1 MIGRGARAAL
11 ARVLAL
17 ATILAVPACG
27 SDGVGGIDTK
37 DQYVVVITLTIM
49 DGVPELYQ
57 IRVHAHLANP
67 AMDTTPL
74 FPSSPTPGPIRSGAT
89 LALLLP
95 KMYSGLLDLT
105 LDGLDSGGQTV
116 ANGKGQA
123 TLVVGGGHTDLSI
136 TMCLPPGC
144 Q

>member
-1 MIGRGARAAL
+1 MIGRGARTVLAMAMAAAL
-11 ARVLAL
+11 G
-17 ATILAVPACG
+17 VPACG
-27 SDGVGGIDTK
+27 SEAGGGIDTK
-37 DQYVVVITLTIM
+37 DQSLVVITLGIM
-49 DGVPELYQ
+49 DGVPDLHQ

-74 FPSSPTPGPIRSGAT
+74 FPASPTPGPIPTGAT

-95 KMYSGLLDLT
+95 LNLTGLLDLT

-123 TLVVGGGHTDLSI
+123 TIIVNGHSEVSI
-136 TMCLPPGC
+136 MMCLPPGC